1 MRFTELPRPTRVV
14 FGPGRFAEIGEEVA
28 RQGPARVVVVTT
40 PGRRALG
47 ERAAGFLG
55 SRCAG
60 VLADAVEHVPAE
72 VADAGVA
79 RARELGADGCVAVGG
94 GSAIGLGKA
103 IARDTGV
110 PLLAVPTTY
119 SGSEMTP
126 VWGRTEDGVKTTG
139 RDERVR
145 PAVVVYDPELTTS
158 LPVAVSV
165 TSAGNALAHA
175 VEALWAP
182 DATPVTRLEAA
193 ESARAIVDALPRV
206 AAAPDDPAARA
217 DLLYGAWLAGA
228 GLAVTTMGLHHRL
241 AHVLGGGLDLP
252 HAGTHTVLLPHVVAW
267 TLPAAPEAAA
277 LLERALGGEPAGVL
291 RRLFADLGA
300 PTTLAE
306 LGADDS
312 RFDVL
317 AERAASPSPAHPRVP
332 TPSEVRGL
340 LDAALHGVFGPGNDG
355 SDVRMAPS

>member
-1 MRFTELPRPTRVV
+1 VRFVELPRPSRVV
-14 FGPGRFAEIGEEVA
+14 FGAGRFAELGDEVA
-28 RQGPARVVVVTT
+28 RLDRHRVVVVTT

-55 SRCAG
+55 ERCAG
-60 VLADAVEHVPAE
+60 VLADALEHVPGP

-103 IARDTGV
+103 IARDTGL
-110 PLLAVPTTY
+110 PLVAVPTTY

-158 LPVAVSV
+158 LPVPISV
-165 TSAGNALAHA
+165 TSAVNALAHT

-182 DATPVTRLEAA
+182 DGTPVTRLESA

-228 GLAVTTMGLHHRL
+228 GLAATTMGLHHRL

-252 HAGTHTVLLPHVVAW
+252 HAGTHTVLLPVVLEW
-267 TLPAAPEAAA
+267 TLPAVPEAAA
-277 LLERALGGEPAGVL
+277 ALERALGGDPVVVL
-291 RRLFADLGA
+291 RRVLAALGA

-306 LGADDS
+306 LGADDAA
-312 RFDVL
+312 FDVL
-317 AERAASPSPAHPRVP
+317 AQRAVSPPPTHPRVP
-332 TPSEVRGL
+332 TAGEVRSL
-340 LDAALHGVFGPGNDG
+340 LEVALHGGTVPI
-355 SDVRMAPS
+355 SEPAR

>member
-1 MRFTELPRPTRVV
+1 MRFTELPRPSRVV
-14 FGPGRFAEIGEEVA
+14 FGPGRFAEVGDEVA
-28 RQGPARVVVVTT
+28 RLDRHRVVVVTT
-40 PGRRALG
+40 PGRKALG
-47 ERAAGFLG
+47 ERAADALG
-55 SRCAG
+55 DRCA
-60 VLADAVEHVPAE
+60 AIHAEAVEHVPGE

-94 GSAIGLGKA
+94 GSAVGLGKA

-110 PLLAVPTTY
+110 PLVAVPTTY

-126 VWGRTEDGVKTTG
+126 VWGRTEAGVKTTG

-158 LPVAVSV
+158 LPVATSV
-165 TSAGNALAHA
+165 TSAVNALAHA

-193 ESARAIVDALPRV
+193 ESARAIIDALPRV
-206 AAAPDDPAARA
+206 AAAPEDLDARA

-252 HAGTHTVLLPHVVAW
+252 HAGTHTVLLPHVMAY
-267 TLPAAPEAAA
+267 TLPAAPEASAA
-277 LLERALGGEPAGVL
+277 LARAFGGDPVEVL
-291 RRLFADLGA
+291 SDLLATLGA
-300 PTTLAE
+300 PITLGG
-306 LGADDS
+306 LGADAS
-312 RFDVL
+312 QFDTL
-317 AERAASPSPAHPRVP
+317 AERAVTPPPTHPRVP
-332 TPSEVRGL
+332 TADEVHAL
-340 LDAALHGVFGPGNDG
+340 FDAAL
-355 SDVRMAPS
+355 

>member
-14 FGPGRFAEIGEEVA
+14 FGAGRFAELGEEVA
-28 RQGPARVVVVTT
+28 RRGWRRVVAVTT

-47 ERAAGFLG
+47 ERAAELLG
-55 SRCAG
+55 ERCAG

-79 RARELGADGCVAVGG
+79 RARELGADGCLALGG

-103 IARDTGV
+103 IARDAAV
-110 PLLAVPTTY
+110 PLVAVPTTY

-145 PAVVVYDPELTTS
+145 PAVVVYDPDLTTS

-182 DATPVTRLEAA
+182 DATPVTRLETT

-206 AAAPDDPAARA
+206 AGAPADPVARA

-252 HAGTHTVLLPHVVAW
+252 HAGTHTVLLPYVLDW

-277 LLERALGGEPAGVL
+277 ALERALGGEPADVL
-291 RRLFADLGA
+291 RRLFASLGA
-300 PTTLAE
+300 PTTLAA
-306 LGADDS
+306 LGADADAL
-312 RFDVL
+312 DVL
-317 AERAASPSPAHPRVP
+317 AERVVSPPPAHPRVP
-332 TPSEVRGL
+332 TAPDVRVL
-340 LDAALHGVFGPGNDG
+340 LDAALHG
-355 SDVRMAPS
+355 

>member
-1 MRFTELPRPTRVV
+1 MRFTELPRPSRVV
-14 FGPGRFAEIGEEVA
+14 FGVGRFAEVGDEVA
-28 RQGPARVVVVTT
+28 RLDRHRVVVVTT
-40 PGRRALG
+40 PGRKALG
-47 ERAAGFLG
+47 ERAAEALG
-55 SRCAG
+55 DRCAA
-60 VLADAVEHVPAE
+60 VHAEAVEHVPGA

-94 GSAIGLGKA
+94 GSAVGLGKA
-103 IARDTGV
+103 IARDTGI

-126 VWGRTEDGVKTTG
+126 VWGRTEAGVKTTG

-145 PAVVVYDPELTTS
+145 PAVVVYDPELTVS
-158 LPVAVSV
+158 LPVATSV
-165 TSAGNALAHA
+165 TSAVNALAHA

-182 DATPVTRLEAA
+182 EATPVTRLEAA

-206 AAAPDDPAARA
+206 AAAPEDPDARA

-252 HAGTHTVLLPHVVAW
+252 HAGTHTVLLPHVMAY
-267 TLPAAPEAAA
+267 TLPAVPQASAA
-277 LLERALGGEPAGVL
+277 LARALGGDPVAVL
-291 RRLFADLGA
+291 SGLLTELGA

-306 LGADDS
+306 LGADATQ
-312 RFDVL
+312 FDAL
-317 AERAASPSPAHPRVP
+317 AERAVSPPPAHPRVP
-332 TPSEVRGL
+332 SVEEIRAL
-340 LDAALHGVFGPGNDG
+340 LDAAL
-355 SDVRMAPS
+355 

>member
-1 MRFTELPRPTRVV
+1 VRFTELPRPTRVV
-14 FGPGRFAEIGEEVA
+14 FGAGRFAEVGEEVA
-28 RQGPARVVVVTT
+28 RLELARVVVVTT
-40 PGRRALG
+40 PGRAALG
-47 ERAAGFLG
+47 ERAAGLLG
-55 SRCAG
+55 ERCAG

-110 PLLAVPTTY
+110 PLIAVPTTY

-206 AAAPDDPAARA
+206 VASPDDPAARA

-241 AHVLGGGLDLP
+241 AHVVGGGLDLP

-267 TLPAAPEAAA
+267 TLPAAPEAAGM
-277 LLERALGGEPAGVL
+277 LERALGGEPVAVL
-291 RRLFADLGA
+291 RRLFAELGA

-306 LGADDS
+306 LGADDAQ
-312 RFDVL
+312 FAVL
-317 AERAASPSPAHPRVP
+317 AERAASPPPAHPRVP
-332 TPSEVRGL
+332 TAGDVRGL
-340 LDAALHGVFGPGNDG
+340 LDAALHGD
-355 SDVRMAPS
+355 DVRTAPS

>member
-1 MRFTELPRPTRVV
+1 MRFTELPRPTRVA
-14 FGPGRFAEIGEEVA
+14 FGAGRFAELGEEVG
-28 RQGPARVVVVTT
+28 RLDRHRVVVVTT

-47 ERAAGFLG
+47 ERAADVLG
-55 SRCAG
+55 ERCAG

-79 RARELGADGCVAVGG
+79 RARELDADGCVAVGG

-110 PLLAVPTTY
+110 PLVAVPTTY

-126 VWGRTEDGVKTTG
+126 VWGRTEDGVKATG

-158 LPVAVSV
+158 LPVGVSV
-165 TSAGNALAHA
+165 NSAGNALAHA

-193 ESARAIVDALPRV
+193 ESARAITDALPRV
-206 AAAPDDPAARA
+206 AADPSDPAARA

-267 TLPAAPEAAA
+267 TLPAAPDAAA
-277 LLERALGGEPAGVL
+277 ALERALGGDPVAVL
-291 RRLFADLGA
+291 RGLFADLGA

-306 LGADDS
+306 LGADDAS
-312 RFDVL
+312 FDVL
-317 AERAASPSPAHPRVP
+317 AERAVSPPPAHPRVP
-332 TPSEVRGL
+332 TAADVRGL
-340 LDAALHGVFGPGNDG
+340 LDEALGAGV
-355 SDVRMAPS
+355 STAPS

>member
-14 FGPGRFAEIGEEVA
+14 FGAGRFAELGDEVA
-28 RQGPARVVVVTT
+28 RLGARRVVVVTT
-40 PGRRALG
+40 AGRKALG
-47 ERAAGFLG
+47 EQAAGFLPG
-55 SRCAG
+55 RCAG

-79 RARELGADGCVAVGG
+79 RAEELGADGCVAVGG

-110 PLLAVPTTY
+110 PLVAVPTTY

-126 VWGRTEDGVKTTG
+126 VWGRTEDGVKATG

-158 LPVAVSV
+158 LPVATSV

-182 DATPVTRLEAA
+182 DATPVTRLEAT

-206 AAAPDDPAARA
+206 AAAPGDPATRT

-252 HAGTHTVLLPHVVAW
+252 HAGTHTVLLPHVLAW
-267 TLPAAPEAAA
+267 TLPAAPEAGAA
-277 LLERALGGEPAGVL
+277 LERALGGDPVEVL

-300 PTTLAE
+300 PTTLAD
-306 LGADDS
+306 LGADS
-312 RFDVL
+312 AQFDVL
-317 AERAASPSPAHPRVP
+317 AERAVSPPPAHPWVP
-332 TPSEVRGL
+332 TAAEVRTL
-340 LDAALHGVFGPGNDG
+340 LDEALGCTP
-355 SDVRMAPS
+355 RR